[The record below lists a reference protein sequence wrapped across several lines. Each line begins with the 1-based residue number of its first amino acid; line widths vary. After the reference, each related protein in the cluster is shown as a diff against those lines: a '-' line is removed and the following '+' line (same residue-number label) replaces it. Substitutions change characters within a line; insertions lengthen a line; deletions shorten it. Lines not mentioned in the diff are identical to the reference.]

1 LTVEVCCRD
10 PMLRSLGHVPPAHV
24 KLAQTCSLSAEIFGL
39 FTALVAC
46 IYIYTWPARD
56 ALPN

>member
-1 LTVEVCCRD
+1 
-10 PMLRSLGHVPPAHV
+10 MLRSLGHVPPAHV